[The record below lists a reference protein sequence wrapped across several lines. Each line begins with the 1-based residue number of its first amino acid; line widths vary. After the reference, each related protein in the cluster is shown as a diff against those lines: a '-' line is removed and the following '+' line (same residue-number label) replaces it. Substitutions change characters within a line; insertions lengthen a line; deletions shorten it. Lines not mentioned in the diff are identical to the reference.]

1 MRTSYIIWIAE
12 DWDNEEYTG
21 SLADSKVFTPSSGP
35 EPSQQP
41 VPENAVDGAMPL
53 LDQSQPLTLDMQ
65 PPSRPPQM
73 PPVSH
78 VSLQYLT
85 LDLKMVQFIFS
96 AKESKS
102 NDGRRIWN
110 PLWINYDRVKIDFV
124 MTLCLWSL
132 LRGGAKITVDWLI
145 CLSIYYCNKQLFWS
159 PTSSATL

>member
-53 LDQSQPLTLDMQ
+53 LDQSQPLALDMQ

-85 LDLKMVQFIFS
+85 LDLVMVQFIFS

-110 PLWINYDRVKIDFV
+110 PRWINYDRVKIDFV
-124 MTLCLWSL
+124 MTSTFVISFARRRQDHCRLVNLFIYL
-132 LRGGAKITVDWLI
+132 LL
-145 CLSIYYCNKQLFWS
+145 
-159 PTSSATL
+159 

>member
-78 VSLQYLT
+78 VSLLYRT
-85 LDLKMVQFIFS
+85 LDLVIVQFIFS

-110 PLWINYDRVKIDFV
+110 PRWINFV
-124 MTLCLWSL
+124 MTSTFVISFA
-132 LRGGAKITVDWLI
+132 RRHQD
-145 CLSIYYCNKQLFWS
+145 YCQFVYLFTIV
-159 PTSSATL
+159 TSNNYFGFLPVLQHCS